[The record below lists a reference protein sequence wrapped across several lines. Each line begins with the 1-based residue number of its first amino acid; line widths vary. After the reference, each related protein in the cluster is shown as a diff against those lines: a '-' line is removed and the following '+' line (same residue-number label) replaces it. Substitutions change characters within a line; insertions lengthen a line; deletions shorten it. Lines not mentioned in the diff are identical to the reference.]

1 MQATQEQQSVNPQW
15 QRQAPMPGNQIESGK
30 KSDWA
35 LVSQPGPNQLQ
46 TADVSTTYAGM
57 VEGIRDLVSRIESDG
72 MSPELEAA
80 LLQQNFHVV
89 CCVLHITTPSATGWV
104 ATPVNKSTGFQACC
118 SLAILRDVHTF
129 MVIKKFVITCM
140 TVVKL

>member
-15 QRQAPMPGNQIESGK
+15 QRQARLPGNRIEAGK

-46 TADVSTTYAGM
+46 TSDVSTTYTGI
-57 VEGIRDLVSRIESDG
+57 VEGTKGLVSRFDRDG

-80 LLQQNFHVV
+80 LLQQNFCVV
-89 CCVLHITTPSATGWV
+89 GCLLHLTTPSATSWV
-104 ATPVNKSTGFQACC
+104 ATPFNTSTGFHSTGNTERQT
-118 SLAILRDVHTF
+118 HTF
-129 MVIKKFVITCM
+129 MDAKSVSSH
-140 TVVKL
+140 L